1 MFFKI
6 VYYIMFFITFL
17 YGSYFAITGF
27 IGLIKKR
34 NINDKTMNKDNTF
47 AILVAA
53 RNEENTIGNLLESL
67 NLLNYPKD
75 KYNVYVIPNNC
86 TDNTKDVAIKY
97 GANIIDCNI
106 DVKTKADVLR
116 LAFKELKN
124 ENIDAYVIFDA
135 DNVVDKNFLLYMNK
149 SLNNGYRVAQGFR
162 DAKNPYD
169 NWISGSYMI
178 FYLFQNVF
186 FNHSRRTLNSSASIN
201 GTGFMIKKDL
211 IDSKG
216 FDTKTLTEDVEFT
229 GICAYNKEKI
239 DFVENAI
246 TYDEFPISFNASW
259 KQRKRW
265 TAGTLECMKLYSFKL
280 FKDFIKNK
288 NISSLDISLVYLAPI
303 IQVMGFLNTL
313 LLLLFKYL
321 EIELSDIFSYFY
333 ASGIIYFLIT
343 YIIGIIL
350 EVFIIKYK
358 NIPLKKLYSGIILF
372 SLFIFT
378 WIPINIS
385 CMIKKH
391 TKWEE
396 IKHERNVKISEI
408 K

>member
-17 YGSYFAITGF
+17 YGSYFVITGF

-34 NINDKTMNKDNTF
+34 NINDKITNKNNNF
-47 AILVAA
+47 AILIAA

-67 NLLNYPKD
+67 ALLDYPKD
-75 KYNVYVIPNNC
+75 KYKVYVIPNNC
-86 TDNTKDVAIKY
+86 NDNTKDVAIKH

-116 LAFKELKN
+116 LAFKELRN

-135 DNVVDKNFLLYMNK
+135 DNVVNKNFLLYMNN
-149 SLNNGYRVAQGFR
+149 SLNNGYKVAQGFR

-169 NWISGSYMI
+169 NWLSGSYMI

-216 FDTKTLTEDVEFT
+216 FNTKTLTEDVEFT

-246 TYDEFPISFNASW
+246 TYDEFPVSFNASW
-259 KQRKRW
+259 RQRKRW

-303 IQVMGFLNTL
+303 IQVIGFLNTL

-321 EIELSDIFSYFY
+321 GIELSDIFSYFY
-333 ASGIIYFLIT
+333 ASGIICFLIT

-358 NIPLKKLYSGIILF
+358 NKPLKKLYSGIILF

-385 CMIKKH
+385 CIIKKH

-396 IKHERNVKISEI
+396 IKHERNVKISES

>member
-17 YGSYFAITGF
+17 YGSYFVITGF

-34 NINDKTMNKDNTF
+34 NINDKITNKNNNF
-47 AILVAA
+47 AILIAA

-67 NLLNYPKD
+67 ALLDYPKD
-75 KYNVYVIPNNC
+75 KYKVYVIPNNC
-86 TDNTKDVAIKY
+86 NDNTKDVAIKH

-116 LAFKELKN
+116 LAFKELRN

-135 DNVVDKNFLLYMNK
+135 DNVVNKNFLLYMNN
-149 SLNNGYRVAQGFR
+149 SLNNGYKVAQGFR

-169 NWISGSYMI
+169 NWLSGSYMI

-216 FDTKTLTEDVEFT
+216 FNTKTLTEDVEFT

-246 TYDEFPISFNASW
+246 TYDEFPVSFNASW
-259 KQRKRW
+259 RQRKRW

-303 IQVMGFLNTL
+303 IQVIGFLNTL

-321 EIELSDIFSYFY
+321 GIELSDIFSYFY
-333 ASGIIYFLIT
+333 ASGIICFLIT

-358 NIPLKKLYSGIILF
+358 NKPLKKLYSGIILF

-385 CMIKKH
+385 CIIKKH